1 MSAKAKVAAVFI
13 CIPLL
18 FGALL
23 THHAS
28 KMAEN
33 IKAKQTAALQENQ
46 KLLENL

>member
-1 MSAKAKVAAVFI
+1 MSTKAKIVGLFI
-13 CIPLL
+13 CVPLL

-23 THHAS
+23 THHTY
-28 KMAEN
+28 KMAES